1 MSCIY
6 YGNQE
11 GLTYNKREH
20 VFPASLGCKTMLPKG
35 WVSDQANELFSPMEE
50 ILTRRS
56 LISTERALFGPGKRG
71 SLAPQKAAQSD
82 VCVLVWTK
90 RETAFLV
97 IWR

>member
-35 WVSDQANELFSPMEE
+35 WVSDQANEFFLKWKM
-50 ILTRRS
+50 ILP
-56 LISTERALFGPGKRG
+56 I
-71 SLAPQKAAQSD
+71 AP
-82 VCVLVWTK
+82 
-90 RETAFLV
+90 
-97 IWR
+97 

>member
-35 WVSDQANELFSPMEE
+35 WVSDQANEFFSKMEDDF
-50 ILTRRS
+50 THRS
-56 LISTERALFGPGKRG
+56 LIAMDRAFWGRG
-71 SLAPQKAAQSD
+71 REVLSQSRKQQKQMF
-82 VCVLVWTK
+82 V
-90 RETAFLV
+90 
-97 IWR
+97 